1 MSKVVDERVVEMRF
15 DNRQFEQNVSTTM
28 STLDKFKQKLKF
40 NGATKGLEE
49 VGAAAQKV
57 DTRGLGAGVEAVTAK
72 FSALQ
77 VMGVTA
83 LANITNSAVNAG
95 KRIVSALTIDPIKT
109 GFQEYETQMNA
120 VQTILANTQS
130 KGSTIDDVNK
140 ALDELNHYADL
151 TIYNFTEMTR
161 NIGTFTAAGI
171 DLETSVSAIQGIANL
186 AAVSGSTSQQA
197 STAMYQLSQALAA
210 GTVKLMD
217 WNSVVNAGMGGE
229 IFQNALKKTSEL
241 LGTGAEA
248 AIKAKGSFRESLST
262 GWLTSQV
269 LTETLKKFT
278 TSGANE
284 YVAEY
289 TGLSVDAVQAA
300 LDSAEAQYGEAEA
313 IDQAAKALAKK
324 SGKNEKEIKD
334 ALSMAKTAQDAATK
348 VKTFSQLW
356 DVMKEAAQSGWSK
369 TWQLI
374 IGDFEEAKNLLTP
387 LSDFF
392 TNIIGKMSD
401 ARNNLLE
408 SALGKTFSGLSKTLD
423 TVLAPAKKAADTIT
437 TVTDAVSDLGSI
449 VDDVILGKFG
459 NGQERFDKLTESGY
473 NWCTVQN
480 KVNEQLGNTYRY
492 TEDQIAAQN
501 KLLGVQKE
509 STESTSETAKA
520 TVELTDEKKNLIKE
534 LVSMTEEQAKAKGYT
549 DEQIEAFKELGKTAD
564 KLGMPLDEFIDNLDQ
579 INGRWLL
586 INSFKNIGQGLI
598 DVFKSIG
605 AAWKEVFPSSVEDR
619 SEKLFNVFAGFYKI
633 TRGFRDAIEG
643 NSDKI
648 VRTFKGLFAI
658 IDIIATVVGGP
669 IKIAFKL
676 LGQLLGAFNLN
687 IWDVTAAIGDAIVKF
702 RDWID
707 STLDFTK
714 VFEKIAPYLKT
725 FIDKIKEL
733 AANIKGS
740 SVFKK
745 LSESFGKILDLFKK
759 IKDIDFSNI
768 DFRKLGAQIREAIS
782 SIFKEMVGIGKNVIA
797 GLTEGLGDGI
807 QKVISTIKKIVTA
820 LIETFCG
827 FLGIASPSKLFMSFG
842 VFIIAGLI
850 LGILSAKTDV
860 LDVFKNIASTCFSSV
875 KDGFSKISTSF
886 GEFWPK
892 VVSVLKKGVGA
903 VTNFFKGIDW
913 GSIIA
918 AGFGVGMLALAFK
931 IVDVVKM
938 FASPFTALSNMFD
951 SVGIFIKDLGVGLKK
966 YFKAKAFNEMTEG
979 IKNMAIAVGILA
991 GSVFLLSKI
1000 DSDDLWRSVGAVAA
1014 LVGIVTAFAAI
1025 STLLSKVGSLGV
1037 QSLSLV
1043 SLAASVLILAVAL
1056 KKLSGIDL
1064 ASASGAIDLMMKLV
1078 LGMIALV
1085 MAFGVVSK
1093 YGDTSNMYQ
1102 AGIMLLGMAIAMKIM
1117 VKAVAIAGELD
1128 SSVIKR
1134 GLGVISLVGLL
1145 FAALIAVSKLA
1156 GDNASKAGSMLIK
1169 MSIALLL
1176 MVAVIKVAS
1185 MLDAS
1190 EVNRGLRV
1198 ITSVGLLFAALI
1210 AVSKFAG
1217 KNASKAGVMILLMS
1231 ASLLLV
1237 VHFIKQVSDLD
1248 ETEIKRGLTVMAA
1261 VGLLFAALI
1270 AVSKL
1275 AGDNA
1280 MKAGVMLLAMAGALL
1295 ILTGVM
1301 YLLSKFDEDGLKR
1314 GLAAITVLI
1323 VLMGG
1328 LIAVTKL
1335 AGKVKVA
1342 TLVVLLSAILV
1353 LTLAAIGLSFIDPEK
1368 LRNSVAALS
1377 TLLLAFALVIAASK
1391 LASDSK
1397 AAGKNLLIMVGI
1409 IALLGLVVAGLSL
1422 IDSTNVIPNAAAL
1435 SMLLIAL
1442 SAALAILSK
1451 SGKLSKDT
1459 MGSLLVLVGITALLG
1474 LIVYGL
1480 SLIPN
1485 PETALSMTGT
1495 LIALLLAFT
1504 AVTVVL
1510 SAIGKNN
1517 NASSAAKGAA
1527 QLAIV
1532 VGIVTAMTV
1541 LIGVLMG
1548 LISADWM
1555 STIESGLDRF
1565 VGMMTK
1571 ISGVILAFIPVT
1583 AALGLIGKLL
1593 GAGAIVSGA
1602 AGLVAAIA
1610 IIGAVAVAI
1619 GSLMSLFT
1627 DEFFTQI
1634 ETGLDRFTSVMVKI
1648 GEAIGGFVGGI
1659 LGGIAEGVL
1668 SAVGNGLTE
1677 FMNNAQ
1683 GFIDGCRSIDDSVL
1697 KGAGILAASILAM
1710 SAADFI
1716 AGVVDFIGLGP
1727 TLPELGSE
1735 LSQFM
1740 SNAQGF
1746 ITGATQL
1753 DSASMDGVK
1762 ALADAIIT
1770 LTGANLLDGIARFFG
1785 LGESSLATFGQQLPA
1800 LGTGISSFVE
1810 SLGDFGDDK
1819 VEMAKRAAEVIK
1831 TLAQASAEIPN
1842 TGGLLADIVGD
1853 NDLSAWSTKLPLVG
1867 VGISGFIST
1876 LGEFDDSKVETAK
1889 RAAEVIKTLAQASSE
1904 IPNTGGL
1911 LADIVGDNDLSTWAS
1926 QLPLV
1931 GTGIS
1936 GFISNLGEFDESKVD
1951 VATCAA
1957 EVIKTLAQASQEIP
1971 NTGGLLAA
1979 IVGDNDLS
1987 SWATNLPLVGEGIS
2001 GFMANLGE
2009 FGEDGLATATCA
2021 AEVIKILAEASK
2033 SIDGQADWAKKIF
2046 GDNSIAAFSD
2056 QFGVL
2061 GKNIA
2066 AFVSNLG
2073 TFSDAQVTTAQKGID
2088 AVKAFATLA
2097 DSNLSGAKKNLGDFG
2112 EKLPQLGLNIKD
2124 FCGNLPSSASIDLAI
2139 SILEKVMAAIT
2150 DVSNFDSNGT
2160 FKDFI
2165 DAMSNVGKKGINKF
2179 VESFTSNTAK
2189 TDVKDAIKKLV
2200 NSAIDAIGDKETDFK
2215 DACDT
2220 LASKGAN
2227 GIEKQENYDS
2237 FKSAGK
2243 YLIDG
2248 LVAGINAKKQEVYD
2262 AAYALGQKAVQG
2274 EKDGQAS
2281 NSPSKL
2287 TMKAGRWL
2295 GEGLIIGIREMSS
2308 KVYRSGNELGEKAT
2322 SSISSAIRNLSSMVD
2337 ADMDVQPTIR
2347 PVVDLGDVKTGMSAI
2362 SDMFGSQQSIGVA
2375 ANIDAV
2381 SSMMNRRSQN
2391 GNNANIVSAI
2401 DKIHKDINGISRP
2414 SYSIGGITYDGGSEV
2429 AEAIETL
2436 VRAAKIER
2444 RV

>member
-15 DNRQFEQNVSTTM
+15 DNHQFEQNVSTTM

-57 DTRGLGAGVEAVTAK
+57 DMRGLGAGVETVTAK

-161 NIGTFTAAGI
+161 NIGTFTAAGV
-171 DLETSVSAIQGIANL
+171 DLKTSVSAIQGIANL

-289 TGLSVDAVQAA
+289 TGLSVDAIQAA
-300 LDSAEAQYGEAEA
+300 LDSAKAQYGEAEA

-408 SALGKTFSGLSKTLD
+408 SALGKKFSSLSKTLD
-423 TVLAPAKKAADTIT
+423 TILAPAKKAADTIT
-437 TVTDAVSDLGSI
+437 TVTDAVSDLGNI

-459 NGQERFDKLTESGY
+459 NGQERFDKLTKSGY
-473 NWCTVQN
+473 NWYTVQN

-509 STESTSETAKA
+509 SIESTSETVKVTA
-520 TVELTDEKKNLIKE
+520 ELTDEKKNLIKE
-534 LVSMTEEQAKAKGYT
+534 LVSMTDEQAKAKGYT
-549 DEQIEAFKELGKTAD
+549 DEQIEAFKELRKTAD
-564 KLGMPLDEFIDNLDQ
+564 KLGIPLEEFIDNLDK

-605 AAWKEVFPSSVEDR
+605 SAWKEVFPTSIEER

-633 TRGFRDAIEG
+633 TRGFRDAIEE

-648 VRTFKGLFAI
+648 IRTFKGLFAV
-658 IDIIATVVGGP
+658 IDIITTVVGGP

-676 LGQLLGAFNLN
+676 LGQLLSAFDLN
-687 IWDVTAAIGDAIVKF
+687 IWDVTASIGDVIVKF

-733 AANIKGS
+733 AGNIKGS
-740 SVFKK
+740 GVFKK
-745 LSESFGKILDLFKK
+745 LSESFRKILDLFKK

-768 DFRKLGAQIREAIS
+768 DFRKLGEQIRDAIS
-782 SIFKEMVGIGKNVIA
+782 SVFTEMVGIGKNVIA

-860 LDVFKNIASTCFSSV
+860 LDVFKNITSTCLSSV
-875 KDGFSKISTSF
+875 KDGFSKVSTSF
-886 GEFWPK
+886 GEIWPK
-892 VVSVLKKGVGA
+892 VISVLKKGLGA
-903 VTNFFKGIDW
+903 VTNFLKGINW

-918 AGFGVGMLALAFK
+918 AGFGVGMLTLAFK

-938 FASPFTALSNMFD
+938 FASPFASLAGMFD
-951 SVGIFIKDLGVGLKK
+951 SVGIFIKNLGIGLSK
-966 YFKAKAFNEMTEG
+966 YFKAKAFNEMTAG

-991 GSVFLLSKI
+991 ASVFLLSKI

-1014 LVGIVTAFAAI
+1014 LVGIVTVFAGI

-1043 SLAASVLILAVAL
+1043 ALAASVLILAAAL
-1056 KKLSGIDL
+1056 KKLSGINL

-1078 LGMIALV
+1078 IGMIALV

-1093 YGDTSNMYQ
+1093 YGDASNMSK
-1102 AGIMLLGMAIAMKIM
+1102 AGLMLLGMAIAMKIM
-1117 VKAVAIAGELD
+1117 VKTIAIAGKLD
-1128 SSVIKR
+1128 NSAVNR

-1145 FAALIAVSKLA
+1145 FVALIAVSALA
-1156 GDNASKAGSMLIK
+1156 GKYASKAGSMLIK
-1169 MSIALLL
+1169 MSVAMLL
-1176 MVAVIKVAS
+1176 MVAVIKLAS
-1185 MLDAS
+1185 MLDAA
-1190 EVNRGLRV
+1190 EVERGLSV
-1198 ITSVGLLFAALI
+1198 IKRVGLLFAAII
-1210 AVSKFAG
+1210 AVSALAG

-1231 ASLLLV
+1231 ASMLLI

-1248 ETEIKRGLTVMAA
+1248 ESEIKRGLAVMAT

-1275 AGDNA
+1275 AGNNA
-1280 MKAGVMLLAMAGALL
+1280 MKAGVMLLAMSGALL

-1314 GLAAITVLI
+1314 GLAAITVMI
-1323 VLMGG
+1323 VLMSG

-1335 AGKVKVA
+1335 AEKVEVG
-1342 TLVVLLSAILV
+1342 TLIVLLSAILV

-1368 LRNSVAALS
+1368 LKSSVTALS
-1377 TLLLAFALVIAASK
+1377 MLLVAFSLVIAASK

-1397 AAGKNLLIMVGI
+1397 ATGKNLLIMVGV
-1409 IALLGLVVAGLSL
+1409 IALLA
-1422 IDSTNVIPNAAAL
+1422 
-1435 SMLLIAL
+1435 
-1442 SAALAILSK
+1442 
-1451 SGKLSKDT
+1451 
-1459 MGSLLVLVGITALLG
+1459 
-1474 LIVYGL
+1474 LIVAGL

-1495 LIALLLAFT
+1495 LIALMLAFT
-1504 AVTVVL
+1504 AVTAAL
-1510 SAIGKNN
+1510 SAIGKSNS
-1517 NASSAAKGAA
+1517 ASSAAKGAA

-1532 VGIVTAMTV
+1532 IGIVTAMTV

-1571 ISGVILAFIPVT
+1571 ISGVILAFIPAT
-1583 AALGLIGKLL
+1583 TALGLIGKLL

-1627 DEFFTQI
+1627 DDFFTQI
-1634 ETGLDRFTSVMVKI
+1634 ETGLDRFTSVMTKI

-1668 SAVGNGLTE
+1668 SAVGSGLTE

-1683 GFIDGCRSIDDSVL
+1683 GFIDGCRNIDDGVL

-1716 AGVVDFIGLGP
+1716 AGITEFIGLGP
-1727 TLPELGSE
+1727 TLPELGFE

-1746 ITGATQL
+1746 ITGAMQL

-1770 LTGANLLDGIARFFG
+1770 LTAANLLDGIARFFG
-1785 LGESSLATFGQQLPA
+1785 LGKSSLATFGEQLPA
-1800 LGTGISSFVE
+1800 LGTGISAFVE

-1819 VEMAKRAAEVIK
+1819 VEMAERAAEVIK

-1853 NDLSAWSTKLPLVG
+1853 NDLSAWSAKLPLVG
-1867 VGISGFIST
+1867 VGISGFISA
-1876 LGEFDDSKVETAK
+1876 LGEFDDGKVETAK
-1889 RAAEVIKTLAQASSE
+1889 RAAEVIKTLAKASSE

-1926 QLPLV
+1926 QLPFV
-1931 GTGIS
+1931 GAGIS
-1936 GFISNLGEFDESKVD
+1936 GFISNLGEFDEGKVD

-1957 EVIKTLAQASQEIP
+1957 EVIKTLAQASKEIP
-1971 NTGGLLAA
+1971 NAGGLLAA

-1987 SWATNLPLVGEGIS
+1987 SWAINLPLVGEGIS

-2009 FGEDGLATATCA
+2009 FGKDGLATATCA
-2021 AEVIKILAEASK
+2021 AEMIKILAEASK
-2033 SIDGQADWAKKIF
+2033 SIDGQADWVKNIF
-2046 GDNSIAAFSD
+2046 GDNSISAFSD

-2061 GKNIA
+2061 GTNIA
-2066 AFVSNLG
+2066 TFVSNLG
-2073 TFSDAQVTTAQKGID
+2073 TFNASQLISVQKGIS
-2088 AVKAFATLA
+2088 VIKAFATLA
-2097 DSNLSGAKKNLGDFG
+2097 DSDLSGIKKNLDKFG
-2112 EKLPQLGLNIKD
+2112 EKLPKFGLDIKD
-2124 FCGNLPSSASIDLAI
+2124 FCSNLPSSASIDLAV
-2139 SILEKVMAAIT
+2139 SILKKLMTAVT
-2150 DVSNFDSNGT
+2150 DISNFDSNGT
-2160 FKDFI
+2160 FQNFI
-2165 DAMSNVGKKGINKF
+2165 DAMGNVGKKGINKF
-2179 VESFTSNTAK
+2179 IESFTSDTAK
-2189 TDVKDAIKKLV
+2189 TDVKDAVKKLV
-2200 NSAIDAIGDKETDFK
+2200 DSVINAIEDKETEFK
-2215 DACDT
+2215 DACNT
-2220 LASKGAN
+2220 FVSKGTT
-2227 GIEKQENYDS
+2227 GIKKQENYDS
-2237 FKSAGK
+2237 FVSAGK

-2248 LVAGINAKKQEVYD
+2248 LIVGINTKKQEVYD

-2295 GEGLIIGIREMSS
+2295 GEGLIIGIREMSN
-2308 KVYRSGNELGEKAT
+2308 KVYRSGNELGEKAI
-2322 SSISSAIRNLSSMVD
+2322 SSISSAIHNLSNMVD
-2337 ADMDVQPTIR
+2337 SDMDVQPTIR
-2347 PVVDLGDVKTGMSAI
+2347 PVMDLGDVKTGMSAI
-2362 SDMFGSQQSIGVA
+2362 SDMLGSQKSIGIA

-2401 DKIHKDINGISRP
+2401 DKIHKDINGITRP

>member
-40 NGATKGLEE
+40 EGATKGLEE

-57 DTRGLGAGVEAVTAK
+57 DTRGLGAGIEAVTAK

-95 KRIVSALTIDPIKT
+95 KRIVSALTIDPVKT

-171 DLETSVSAIQGIANL
+171 DLKTSVSAIQGIANL

-248 AIKAKGSFRESLST
+248 AIKAKGSFRESLAE

-289 TGLSVDAVQAA
+289 TGLSADAVQAA

-313 IDQAAKALAKK
+313 VNQAAKALAKK
-324 SGKNEKEIKD
+324 SGKNEQEIKD
-334 ALSMAKTAQDAATK
+334 ALNMAKTAQDAATK

-408 SALGKTFSGLSKTLD
+408 GALGKTFSSLSKTLD
-423 TVLAPAKKAADTIT
+423 TVLAPAKKATDTIT

-459 NGQERFDKLTESGY
+459 NGQERFDKLTASGY
-473 NWCTVQN
+473 NWCVVQN

-501 KLLGVQKE
+501 KLLGVQKD

-520 TVELTDEKKNLIKE
+520 TTELTDEKKNLIKE

-549 DEQIEAFKELGKTAD
+549 DEQIEAFKELGKAAD

-586 INSFKNIGQGLI
+586 INSFKNIGQGLVT
-598 DVFKSIG
+598 VFKSIG
-605 AAWKEVFPSSVEDR
+605 AAWKEVFPSSVEER

-633 TRGFRDAIEG
+633 TRKFRDAIEQ
-643 NSDKI
+643 NSDQI
-648 VRTFKGLFAI
+648 VRTFKGLFAV
-658 IDIIATVVGGP
+658 IDIVATVIGGP

-676 LGQLLGAFNLN
+676 FSQLLGAFNLN

-714 VFEKIAPYLKT
+714 VFEKITPYLRV
-725 FIDKIKEL
+725 FIDKVKEL
-733 AANIKGS
+733 VNNVKGS

-745 LSESFGKILDLFKK
+745 LSESLGKILDLFKK

-768 DFRKLGAQIREAIS
+768 NFKELGAQIRNAIS
-782 SIFKEMVGIGKNVIA
+782 SIFTEMVGVGRNVID

-820 LIETFCG
+820 LVETFCG

-842 VFIIAGLI
+842 VFIIGGLI

-860 LDVFKNIASTCFSSV
+860 LDVFKNIASTCYTAV
-875 KDGFSKISTSF
+875 KDGFSKVSTSF

-892 VVSVLKKGVGA
+892 VVSVLKKGIGA

-918 AGFGVGMLALAFK
+918 AGFGVAMLALAFK

-938 FASPFTALSNMFD
+938 FATPFTALAGMFD
-951 SVGIFIKDLGVGLKK
+951 AVGTFIKDLGAGLNK
-966 YFKAKAFNEMTEG
+966 YFKAKAFNEMTAG

-991 GSVFLLSKI
+991 ASVYVLSKI

-1014 LVGIVTAFAAI
+1014 LVGIVAAFAAI
-1025 STLLSKVGSLGV
+1025 SAVLSKVGSLGV

-1043 SLAASVLILAVAL
+1043 ALAASVLIVAVAL

-1064 ASASGAIDLMMKLV
+1064 KTASGAIDLMGDLI

-1085 MAFGVVSK
+1085 MAFGVISK
-1093 YGDTSNMYQ
+1093 HGNTSNMYQ

-1117 VKAVAIAGELD
+1117 VKTVAIAGELD
-1128 SSVIKR
+1128 KSVVQK

-1145 FAALIAVSKLA
+1145 FMALIAVSKLA
-1156 GDNASKAGSMLIK
+1156 GENASKAGNMLIK

-1198 ITSVGLLFAALI
+1198 IVSVGLLFTALI
-1210 AVSKFAG
+1210 AVSKLAG
-1217 KNASKAGVMILLMS
+1217 KNASKAGVMLLLMS
-1231 ASLLLV
+1231 ASLMLV
-1237 VHFIKQVSDLD
+1237 AQFIKQVSDLD
-1248 ETEIKRGLTVMAA
+1248 ESEIKRGLTVMAG

-1270 AVSKL
+1270 AISKL

-1280 MKAGVMLLAMAGALL
+1280 MKAGVMLLAMSGALL

-1314 GLAAITVLI
+1314 GLAAISILI
-1323 VLMGG
+1323 ALMGG

-1335 AGKVKVA
+1335 AGKVKVG
-1342 TLVVLLSAILV
+1342 TLVVLLSAIVVLV
-1353 LTLAAIGLSFIDPEK
+1353 VAAIGLSFIDPEK
-1368 LRNSVAALS
+1368 LKNSVTALS
-1377 TLLLAFALVIAASK
+1377 TLLVAFALVIAASK

-1397 AAGKNLLIMVGI
+1397 AIGKNLIIMVGV
-1409 IALLGLVVAGLSL
+1409 IALLALIVAGLSL
-1422 IDSTNVIPNAAAL
+1422 VDSANAILNVAAL

-1442 SAALAILSK
+1442 SAALAILGK

-1459 MGSLLVLVGITALLG
+1459 AGSLLILVGITALLA

-1495 LIALLLAFT
+1495 LITLLLAFT
-1504 AVTVVL
+1504 AVTAVL
-1510 SAIGKNN
+1510 STIGKTNSV
-1517 NASSAAKGAA
+1517 ASAAKGAA

-1548 LISADWM
+1548 LINADWM
-1555 STIESGLDRF
+1555 SEIETGLDRF
-1565 VGMMTK
+1565 VGIMTK
-1571 ISGVILAFIPVT
+1571 VSGVILAFIPVT

-1593 GAGAIVSGA
+1593 GAGAVVSGA
-1602 AGLVAAIA
+1602 AGLVAAIG

-1627 DEFFTQI
+1627 DDFFTQI

-1659 LGGIAEGVL
+1659 LGGIADGVL
-1668 SAVGNGLTE
+1668 AGVGNGLTD

-1683 GFIDGCRSIDDSVL
+1683 GFIDGCRGVDESVL
-1697 KGAGILAASILAM
+1697 NGAKTLAGAILAI
-1710 SAADFI
+1710 SAADLVNSF
-1716 AGVVDFIGLGP
+1716 VDLFDVGP
-1727 TLPELGSE
+1727 TLPKLGAD
-1735 LSQFM
+1735 LSAFM
-1740 SNAQGF
+1740 NNAKDFIDASSNLDPSAT
-1746 ITGATQL
+1746 TGL
-1753 DSASMDGVK
+1753 KS
-1762 ALADAIIT
+1762 LADAIIV
-1770 LTGANLLDGIARFFG
+1770 LTGANLIDGISRFFS
-1785 LGESSLATFGQQLPA
+1785 LGTSSLATFGEQLPI
-1800 LGTGISSFVE
+1800 LGTGLSGFVTN
-1810 SLGDFGDDK
+1810 LGDFSGK
-1819 VEMAKRAAEVIK
+1819 KEIIALAADAIK
-1831 TLAQASAEIPN
+1831 TLAKASAEIPN
-1842 TGGLLADIVGD
+1842 AGGLLA
-1853 NDLSAWSTKLPLVG
+1853 A
-1867 VGISGFIST
+1867 
-1876 LGEFDDSKVETAK
+1876 
-1889 RAAEVIKTLAQASSE
+1889 
-1904 IPNTGGL
+1904 
-1911 LADIVGDNDLSTWAS
+1911 IVGDNDLSTWAT

-1931 GTGIS
+1931 GIGIS
-1936 GFISNLGEFDESKVD
+1936 GFISTLGDFDEGKVET
-1951 VATCAA
+1951 AKYAA
-1957 EVIKTLAQASQEIP
+1957 DVIKTLARASAEIP

-1987 SWATNLPLVGEGIS
+1987 TWAAQLPLVGTGIS
-2001 GFMANLGE
+2001 GFITNLGE
-2009 FGEDGLATATCA
+2009 FDDSKVTVASAAADVIKVLAKASAEIPNTGGWLAAIVGDNDLSTWATQLPLVGTGISGFITNLGDFGEDGIATAKCA
-2021 AEVIKILAEASK
+2021 ANVIKILAEASK
-2033 SIDGQADWAKKIF
+2033 SIDGQAGWAKKIF
-2046 GDNSIAAFSD
+2046 GDNSISTFSD
-2056 QFGVL
+2056 QFGTL
-2061 GKNIA
+2061 GANIKT
-2066 AFVSNLG
+2066 FVSNLG
-2073 TFSDAQVTTAQKGID
+2073 TFSDAQVTTAQKGIS

-2097 DSNLSGAKKNLGDFG
+2097 DSDLSSAKKNLGGFG
-2112 EKLPQLGLNIKD
+2112 EQLPQLGSDIKN
-2124 FCGNLPSSASIDLAI
+2124 FCGNLPGSDSIDLAI
-2139 SILEKVMAAIT
+2139 SILKKVMAAIE
-2150 DVSNFDSNGT
+2150 DVCAFDAGT
-2160 FKDFI
+2160 FDDFVNSMGAI
-2165 DAMSNVGKKGINKF
+2165 GEKGIKKF
-2179 VESFTSNTAK
+2179 VESFTSSTAK

-2200 NSAIDAIGDKETDFK
+2200 DSAINAIGDKETDFK

-2220 LASKGAN
+2220 LTDKGVN
-2227 GIEKQENYDS
+2227 GIKEQGNYDS

-2295 GEGLIIGIREMSS
+2295 GEGLIIGIQEMSS
-2308 KVYRSGNELGEKAT
+2308 KVYRSGNELGKKAT
-2322 SSISSAIRNLSSMVD
+2322 SSISSAIRNLSS
-2337 ADMDVQPTIR
+2337 AINTDMDVQPTIR
-2347 PVVDLGDVKTGMSAI
+2347 PVVDLDNVKTGANAI
-2362 SDMFGSQQSIGVA
+2362 SDLFGQHQSIGLN
-2375 ANIDAV
+2375 ANINAV
-2381 SSMMNRRSQN
+2381 NSMMNRRSQN

-2414 SYSIGGITYDGGSEV
+2414 SYSIGGITYDAGSEV